1 MNRLFFL
8 LLIMLNVTC
17 IKLAWSQETNDLH
30 TVQKVATITST
41 LSESHPI
48 VRQKVAIKYLIAVPG
63 YFNGSTQFQLPS
75 LSKVQL
81 ARDSD
86 FAVNG
91 NTIIEGEKYA
101 TQLWQVNLYPEQAGL
116 LELPA
121 LHFNVQYVDNNGN
134 QQKVTL
140 QSDSLSLFSYLPES
154 LKGVKQFVV
163 STDVDVSEQWSK
175 NSNAYQVG
183 DIIQREITITANDI
197 NSIEIPQVS
206 YQMVDGVQMN
216 VQEAQ
221 LDDESNRGQHVATMK
236 QTITYVVKQGG
247 RYQLGGESLDWWD
260 SEDGL
265 QQASFEQHEIKVA
278 GINPWYIKVFV
289 ITGIFVILF
298 LLILLKIKKMPASL
312 HSQLKIALKNKNW
325 ALLITLLYQKAD
337 QDVTLGLLKEGKQSE
352 TASELLSMYYQQ
364 PDKTVNT
371 LNDST
376 LKELI
381 K

>member
-1 MNRLFFL
+1 M
-8 LLIMLNVTC
+8 
-17 IKLAWSQETNDLH
+17 
-30 TVQKVATITST
+30 
-41 LSESHPI
+41 
-48 VRQKVAIKYLIAVPG
+48 
-63 YFNGSTQFQLPS
+63 
-75 LSKVQL
+75 
-81 ARDSD
+81 
-86 FAVNG
+86 
-91 NTIIEGEKYA
+91 
-101 TQLWQVNLYPEQAGL
+101 
-116 LELPA
+116 
-121 LHFNVQYVDNNGN
+121 QYVDNNGN

-197 NSIEIPQVS
+197 NSIEIPQIS